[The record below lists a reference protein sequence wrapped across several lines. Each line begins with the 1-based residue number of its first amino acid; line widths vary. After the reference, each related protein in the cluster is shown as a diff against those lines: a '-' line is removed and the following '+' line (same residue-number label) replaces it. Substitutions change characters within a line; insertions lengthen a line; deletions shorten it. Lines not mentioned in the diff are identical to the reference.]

1 MVLRPSMQSF
11 PQEPS
16 LDCIR
21 SVLPGQG
28 WALGAAFSKCPGFE
42 SGPGLQRKR
51 EAVYKWE
58 GLRQLSRTSN
68 ESFMRVSETK
78 GQDLEEAVRLLYAD
92 DVPAGARTAPDTTS
106 VSPGD
111 LLFNSFPPFG
121 M

>member
-1 MVLRPSMQSF
+1 MPR
-11 PQEPS
+11 
-16 LDCIR
+16 
-21 SVLPGQG
+21 
-28 WALGAAFSKCPGFE
+28 FE

-92 DVPAGARTAPDTTS
+92 DVPAGARTAPETTS
-106 VSPGD
+106 ASPGD
-111 LLFNSFPPFG
+111 PLVNLSLLLGCMYHVFCIDLPPILLLDTV
-121 M
+121 